1 MALIGHIHGVK
12 DLIDD
17 KVQGIRDGWH
27 LTLVVLHV
35 VGFSLLHQGFH
46 TGLREELDEGLILGQ
61 SLVAAVQK
69 QAAVLLIAC
78 GDEFLGL
85 VEGGVHKGP
94 LLVVEALHI
103 GPILHE
109 LFIAGSLFH
118 RTGDDKGRTGV
129 VDENGVN
136 LIHNGIVVLSLDKV
150 RHAGAH
156 IVTEVVKTELVVG
169 TEGDIALVGL
179 AAGV

>member
-1 MALIGHIHGVK
+1 MALIGHIHGVQ

-17 KVQGIRDGWH
+17 KVEGIRDGWH
-27 LTLVVLHV
+27 LALVVLHI
-35 VGFSLLHQGFH
+35 VGLRLLHQGLHAGF
-46 TGLREELDEGLILGQ
+46 RQELDEGLILGK
-61 SLVAAVQK
+61 SLVAAVEK

-85 VEGGVHKGP
+85 VEGGVYKGP

-109 LFIAGSLFH
+109 LFIAGSLLH
-118 RTGDDKGRTGV
+118 RTGDDEGGTGV

-136 LIHNGIVVLSLDKV
+136 LVHDGIVVLPLD
-150 RHAGAH
+150 
-156 IVTEVVKTELVVG
+156 
-169 TEGDIALVGL
+169 
-179 AAGV
+179 